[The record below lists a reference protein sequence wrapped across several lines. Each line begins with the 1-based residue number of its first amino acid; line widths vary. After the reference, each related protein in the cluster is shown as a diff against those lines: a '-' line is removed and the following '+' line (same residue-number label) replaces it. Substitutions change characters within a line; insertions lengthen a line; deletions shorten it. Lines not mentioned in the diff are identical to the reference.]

1 MTLIRVLP
9 LIKRYGNRGG
19 DDLMAFFGTLEVV
32 KSQADREKFKT
43 AFLYLERLVDKE
55 SVEHKRIM
63 ECALDVCK
71 KIELDEENFVLE
83 QAYSSKDRA
92 ECFFES
98 HKKYID
104 LQFILSG
111 EEIIEVSNR
120 NLLAVALAYNE
131 ELDFIK
137 YQDKKECS
145 SIVLKAGDVAI
156 FYPQDAHMPCIKVK
170 ESVKVV
176 KAVIKVKM

>member
-1 MTLIRVLP
+1 
-9 LIKRYGNRGG
+9 
-19 DDLMAFFGTLEVV
+19 MALFGTLEVV
-32 KSQADREKFKT
+32 KAQADREKFAT
-43 AFLYLERLVDKE
+43 AFLYLERLVDKN
-55 SVEHKRIM
+55 SVEYKRLI
-63 ECALDVCK
+63 ECPLGGCE
-71 KIELDEENFVLE
+71 KIELDEENFALE
-83 QAYSSKDRA
+83 QAYSSKDRE

-98 HKKYID
+98 HRKYID
-104 LQFILSG
+104 VQFILGG

-137 YQDKKECS
+137 YEDKKGVS

-170 ESVKVV
+170 ESVKVL
-176 KAVIKVKM
+176 KAVVKVRV

>member
-1 MTLIRVLP
+1 
-9 LIKRYGNRGG
+9 
-19 DDLMAFFGTLEVV
+19 MALFGALEVV
-32 KSQADREKFKT
+32 KAQADREKFAT
-43 AFLYLERLVDKE
+43 AFLYLERLLDKN
-55 SVEHKRIM
+55 SVEYKRLI
-63 ECALDVCK
+63 ECPLGVCE
-71 KIELDEENFVLE
+71 KIELDEENFALE
-83 QAYSSKDRA
+83 QAYNSKDRG

-104 LQFILSG
+104 VQFILVG

-137 YQDKKECS
+137 YEDKKGVS

-156 FYPQDAHMPCIKVK
+156 FYPQDAHMPCIKAGSDAKVLK
-170 ESVKVV
+170 AVVKVRV
-176 KAVIKVKM
+176 